1 MNSSIVFIYN
11 CNRYFLNYQFDY
23 FWAVWQS
30 ILIFCIAKGVKG
42 MEQKIDCRGLAC
54 PQPVLETKKAL
65 EAAGAEE
72 ILVMVDNLSSKENV
86 RRFAESQGHQVSIT
100 EEKGVFGLRIRKGKE
115 KDKSESPTSSDLVV
129 FIDTDSL
136 GRGSEELGRILM
148 GSFLQTLEQSEVR
161 SQKVILIN
169 SGVKLACE
177 GSAVLEDLRELSAKG
192 TEILSCGTCLDFFG
206 IKKKLSVGKVSNM
219 YEILNSL
226 AQAGKV
232 IKI

>member
-1 MNSSIVFIYN
+1 MH
-11 CNRYFLNYQFDY
+11 Q
-23 FWAVWQS
+23 Q
-30 ILIFCIAKGVKG
+30 
-42 MEQKIDCRGLAC
+42 IDCRGLAC

-65 EAAGAEE
+65 EAQGAEE
-72 ILVMVDNLSSKENV
+72 ILVLVDNLSSQENV

-100 EEKGVFGLRIRKGKE
+100 EEKGVFALRIQKGKRKE
-115 KDKSESPTSSDLVV
+115 KAEGAGGKTKDRPRPASSELVV

-148 GSFLQTLEQSEVR
+148 RSFLQTLEQSDIYP
-161 SQKVILIN
+161 QKVILIN

-177 GSAVLEDLRELSAKG
+177 GSEVLEDLQEMSAKG
-192 TEILSCGTCLDFFG
+192 AEILSCGTCLDFYG
-206 IKKKLSVGKVSNM
+206 IKKNLSIGKVSNM

-226 AQAGKV
+226 AQAAKL

>member
-1 MNSSIVFIYN
+1 
-11 CNRYFLNYQFDY
+11 
-23 FWAVWQS
+23 
-30 ILIFCIAKGVKG
+30 

-65 EAAGAEE
+65 EAPGADE

-100 EEKGVFGLRIRKGKE
+100 EEKGVFELKIRRKKGEQKP
-115 KDKSESPTSSDLVV
+115 ESAGRKTEAFQCLAPRDLVV

-148 GSFLQTLEQSEVR
+148 RSFLQTLEQSDV
-161 SQKVILIN
+161 SPQKVILIN

-177 GSAVLEDLRELSAKG
+177 GSEVLEDLQELSAKG

-206 IKKKLSVGKVSNM
+206 IKKKLSAGKVSNM

-226 AQAGKV
+226 ARAGKV

>member
-1 MNSSIVFIYN
+1 
-11 CNRYFLNYQFDY
+11 
-23 FWAVWQS
+23 
-30 ILIFCIAKGVKG
+30 

-65 EAAGAEE
+65 EAPGAGE
-72 ILVMVDNLSSKENV
+72 ILVVVDNPGSKENV

-100 EEKGVFGLRIRKGKE
+100 EEKGVFELRIQKGKG
-115 KDKSESPTSSDLVV
+115 KSESVEGKPEGIQGSLSPDLVV

-148 GSFLQTLEQSEVR
+148 RSFLQTLEQSEVHP
-161 SQKVILIN
+161 QKVILIN

-177 GSAVLEDLRELSAKG
+177 GSEVLEDLQELSAKG

-206 IKKKLSVGKVSNM
+206 MKKKLLVGRVSNM

-226 AQAGKV
+226 AGAGKV

>member
-1 MNSSIVFIYN
+1 M
-11 CNRYFLNYQFDY
+11 D
-23 FWAVWQS
+23 
-30 ILIFCIAKGVKG
+30 
-42 MEQKIDCRGLAC
+42 QKIDCRGLAC

-65 EAAGAEE
+65 EAHGAEE
-72 ILVMVDNLSSKENV
+72 ILVVVDNLSSKENV

-100 EEKGVFGLRIRKGKE
+100 EEEGVFELRIQKGKGKE
-115 KDKSESPTSSDLVV
+115 RSESGGRKTEEIQCLPSPDLVV

-148 GSFLQTLEQSEVR
+148 RSFLQTLEQSGVHPQR
-161 SQKVILIN
+161 VILIN

-177 GSAVLEDLRELSAKG
+177 GSEVLEDLQELLAKG

-206 IKKKLSVGKVSNM
+206 IKKKLSIGRVSNM

-226 AQAGKV
+226 ARAGKV

>member
-1 MNSSIVFIYN
+1 
-11 CNRYFLNYQFDY
+11 
-23 FWAVWQS
+23 
-30 ILIFCIAKGVKG
+30 

-65 EAAGAEE
+65 EAPGAEE
-72 ILVMVDNLSSKENV
+72 VRMLVDNPSSKENV
-86 RRFAESQGHQVSIT
+86 KRFAESQGHQVSIT
-100 EEKGVFGLRIRKGKE
+100 EEKGVFELRIRKGKGKE
-115 KDKSESPTSSDLVV
+115 GSESSGRRTEGVQCSVSSELVV

-148 GSFLQTLEQSEVR
+148 SSFLQTLGQSEVHP
-161 SQKVILIN
+161 QKVILIN
-169 SGVKLACE
+169 GGVKLACD
-177 GSAVLEDLRELSAKG
+177 GSEVLEDLQELAAKG

-206 IKKKLSVGKVSNM
+206 IKKKLAVGKVSNM

-226 AQAGKV
+226 ASAGKV